1 MFAVL
6 ETVAQHEHHRVDRDN
21 CCQRRT
27 FDANLKPKVRLH
39 KADDQKLLELK
50 EEVLPEQMEWR
61 SINQEE
67 PEPLKCKEEEEEVSI
82 KQEENDIIAVIVNS
96 EEELDSQFLQLHQSQ
111 AEENRKDSGLN
122 RCLRPWVE
130 DESDESSETEDSE
143 DDWKETTEGSTPKTV
158 KHKRASINV
167 NNECCVDRWLQRII
181 KQRRFK
187 NLAMRQESQLQ
198 KPPH

>member
-1 MFAVL
+1 MSELKWIELTNDSFYLFIFIHLFWLANIW
-6 ETVAQHEHHRVDRDN
+6 EVDKRFKRN
-21 CCQRRT
+21 C
-27 FDANLKPKVRLH
+27 FSWLS
-39 KADDQKLLELK
+39 ADDQKLLELR

-167 NNECCVDRWLQRII
+167 NNGKKLVCIE
-181 KQRRFK
+181 FS
-187 NLAMRQESQLQ
+187 A
-198 KPPH
+198 